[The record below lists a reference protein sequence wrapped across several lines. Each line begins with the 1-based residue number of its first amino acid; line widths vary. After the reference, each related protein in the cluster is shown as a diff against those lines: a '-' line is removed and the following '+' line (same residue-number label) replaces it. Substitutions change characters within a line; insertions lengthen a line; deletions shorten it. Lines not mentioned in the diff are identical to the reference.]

1 MQLFHR
7 FIVAVHHGSVGKIGA
22 RHDEYIYIV
31 AKEQIVQRGIRQH
44 NADKPVFT
52 DMLQPLPLLP
62 QQDDRT
68 AEAVKYLL
76 LVLRDEA
83 NFSRTVCIA
92 AHDRERLFIALLAAA
107 QLADDGSVIAA
118 AGKVYPAEPLDSDD
132 LPGPDAL
139 PGKLYRVA
147 LHWVSISIQKEH
159 LRAAVR
165 AAVRLG
171 MIAPILNIAILPV
184 TVRAHGKG
192 AHRCLCPVIGHVL
205 YNGEPRAAVGAVDER
220 IAVTPVAGRSQL
232 TQAVVTDAYIRGN
245 ERVAEGLRFAAQN
258 SEILVACQIR
268 EVLRLHRFD
277 DGKLRCAVRDILN
290 ESGKLLMLPFQ
301 LKLDPGGGVFY
312 ISPQAALLDELMDKR
327 PEADPLND
335 TVYVDQDSLHR
346 IIPRYILS

>member
-1 MQLFHR
+1 M
-7 FIVAVHHGSVGKIGA
+7 
-22 RHDEYIYIV
+22 Y
-31 AKEQIVQRGIRQH
+31 
-44 NADKPVFT
+44 
-52 DMLQPLPLLP
+52 
-62 QQDDRT
+62 T
-68 AEAVKYLL
+68 AETL
-76 LVLRDEA
+76 
-83 NFSRTVCIA
+83 
-92 AHDRERLFIALLAAA
+92 
-107 QLADDGSVIAA
+107 DG
-118 AGKVYPAEPLDSDD
+118 DD
-132 LPGPDAL
+132 LPCLDAL

-147 LHWVSISIQKEH
+147 LHVLSLGVQKED

-171 MIAPILNIAILPV
+171 MVAAIFNIVILPV

-192 AHRCLCPVIGHVL
+192 AHRGLCPVIGHVL

-245 ERVAEGLRFAAQN
+245 ERIAEGLRFAAQN
-258 SEILVACQIR
+258 SEILIACQIR

-277 DGKLRCAVRDILN
+277 DGKLRCAARDILN
-290 ESGKLLMLPFQ
+290 EAGKLFALPFQ

-335 TVYVDQDSLHR
+335 TVYVDQNSMHR
-346 IIPRYILS
+346 INLPPYFKLKF